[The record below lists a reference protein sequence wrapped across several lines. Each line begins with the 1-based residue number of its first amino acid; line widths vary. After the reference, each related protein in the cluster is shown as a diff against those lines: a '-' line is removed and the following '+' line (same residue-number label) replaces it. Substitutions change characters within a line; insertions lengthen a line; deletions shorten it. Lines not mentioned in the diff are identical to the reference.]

1 MQTPQSTDVQ
11 PASLPGMFQKPK
23 WVLYIYYAAL
33 FFIIISAFQSYARPS
48 LSLEVIDAYG
58 NIQRLNTGIVL
69 GNSLLDG
76 ISPLG
81 LLPSL
86 EGFFL
91 LVPVALAIVLIVAL
105 FRNKFQLLTTQWKRI
120 LIYAAISLGIII
132 LWRIFWWFDAA
143 PAIGFWLTL
152 LGVLLL
158 AATGFMLN
166 KDPIIEYF
174 KKLIQKKE
182 EG

>member
-1 MQTPQSTDVQ
+1 MEPTESTNIQTVNI
-11 PASLPGMFQKPK
+11 PGTFEKPK
-23 WVLYIYYAAL
+23 WVRYIYFAGL
-33 FFIIISAFQSYARPS
+33 FFIIISVFLSYARPS
-48 LSLEVIDAYG
+48 LSLEVIDVYG
-58 NIQRLNTGIVL
+58 NIQRLNTGIVI
-69 GNSLLDG
+69 GNSILDG
-76 ISPLG
+76 VSPLA

-91 LVPVALAIVLIVAL
+91 LVPVALAIVLVVAL

-120 LIYAAISLGIII
+120 LIYAGISLGIII

-158 AATGFMLN
+158 AVTGFMLN
-166 KDPIIEYF
+166 KAEIVGYVN
-174 KKLIQKKE
+174 KLIQKK
-182 EG
+182 